1 MAQRELYTDQVLSRF
16 IAILGESGT
25 VNEACGRLGSEMS
38 KVIDPNN
45 IRSAMRR
52 KGMRAPTDYLR
63 APEPEHVD
71 PVQRQERQTRAKVLK
86 REHAALLAEV
96 QEARERDRVLLALDT
111 PDRVSSLPRREKRR
125 GSREACAVILASDWH
140 IEETVD
146 ADKVAGRNAYDLGV
160 ARQRAGRFFAGA
172 EWLLGMQR
180 QAFTI
185 RDVVLWLGGDLIS
198 GFIHEELQEGNS
210 LSPTEAILEL
220 RDWLTDGIDRM
231 LRDDQTRRL
240 VIPCS
245 YGNHGRTGPRKKVS
259 RGAENSYE
267 WLLYRI
273 LEKQYAGDKR
283 VSFQVARGEHTY
295 VDVYGQVLHFH
306 HGDSVNYG
314 GGVGGITIPLNKA
327 ISGWNTVK
335 PADVHNIG
343 HFHQLTWTRNAVVN
357 GSLMGFSPYA
367 FHVKAH
373 FEAPQQ
379 AFYVLDAKRGR
390 SICAPIWVADTTEE
404 KAT

>member
-1 MAQRELYTDQVLSRF
+1 MAAREIFDDGVLNRFVALLSESDQVNDAVHRLSAE
-16 IAILGESGT
+16 IG
-25 VNEACGRLGSEMS
+25 
-38 KVIDPNN
+38 KVVDPNN
-45 IRSAMRR
+45 IRAAMRR
-52 KGMRAPTDYLR
+52 RGMRMPTEYLR
-63 APEPEHVD
+63 SPEPEHVD
-71 PVQRQERQTRAKVLK
+71 PIQRQERQTQAKVLR
-86 REHAALLAEV
+86 REHAALLDEV
-96 QEARERDRVLLALDT
+96 REARERERVLLALDR
-111 PDRVSSLPRREKRR
+111 PDREHSLPRREKRR

-140 IEETVD
+140 IEETVE
-146 ADKVAGRNAYDLGV
+146 AAKVSGRNSYNIGV
-160 ARQRAGRFFAGA
+160 SHRRVGRFFSGA

-198 GFIHEELQEGNS
+198 GFIHEELQEGNA
-210 LSPTEAILEL
+210 LSPTEAILRL

-231 LRDDQTRRL
+231 LRDDDTRRL

-273 LEKQYAGDKR
+273 LEKHYEGEKR
-283 VSFQVARGEHTY
+283 VTFQVARGEHTY
-295 VDVYGQVLHFH
+295 LDVYGHSLHFT

-327 ISGWNTVK
+327 ISGWNTVRR
-335 PADVHNIG
+335 ADLHHIG
-343 HFHQLTWTRNAVVN
+343 HFHQLTWTRDAVVN
-357 GSLMGFSPYA
+357 GSLIGYSPYA
-367 FHVKAH
+367 YHVKAH
-373 FEAPQQ
+373 YEPPQQ

-390 SICAPIWVADTTEE
+390 SIAAPIWVSDAEE
-404 KAT
+404 KAE